1 MIMLA
6 VFGVAAFALLVIH
19 VVEYVLLPRD
29 ARAAATFAFPQRRTL
44 DRSPLTH
51 DAVARFLPKDADLRA
66 RHDEGRVPLGE
77 VRLPALMASPLVRQT
92 IAGAKVKRMIDL
104 GLAGALIAFTAPV
117 LLAAAI
123 AIKLES
129 PGPVFYR
136 QTRVGHDH
144 KRFDLWKFRSM
155 TVDAEAQGAVWAK
168 QNDRRVTRVG
178 ALLRR
183 TRIDE
188 IPQAFNIFAGQM
200 SFVGPRPERPEFTGL
215 LDEAVPHYARRHLVK
230 PGLTGWA
237 QVNYPYGA
245 SVEDAAAKLEYDLYY
260 VQHFSLVLDLWI
272 VIKTLRVA
280 ASGSGAR

>member
-1 MIMLA
+1 MFAFIL
-6 VFGVAAFALLVIH
+6 VTAAFALSLVHLID
-19 VVEYVLLPRD
+19 YVRLPRES
-29 ARAAATFAFPQRRTL
+29 RAAATFALPQRRTL
-44 DRSPLTH
+44 DASPRMRG
-51 DAVARFLPKDADLRA
+51 VIARFLPKDEGLRE
-66 RHDEGRVPLGE
+66 RHDKGRIPLGRIN
-77 VRLPALMASPLVRQT
+77 VPALMASPLVRQT

-272 VIKTLRVA
+272 VVKTLRVA
-280 ASGSGAR
+280 ASGSGSR